1 MFEFLKIML
10 IIFMK
15 QILFII
21 SFCFAV
27 HINSNVA
34 YFIPV
39 ILLILYLILYFKY
52 SNTICEKLKLDKWL
66 YDIYSLISWVLVG
79 IILLN
84 VLFTPKIFDIIPK
97 GGGMFSGLEYILVP
111 MLLGAY
117 LVLLCVIKLISFI
130 VVKLRK
136 TLAKTSA

>member
-27 HINSNVA
+27 HINSDVS

-84 VLFTPKIFDIIPK
+84 ILFTPKIFDIIPK
-97 GGGMFSGLEYILVP
+97 AGGMFSGLEYILIP
-111 MLLGAY
+111 ILLGAY
-117 LVLLCVIKLISFI
+117 LALLCVIKLISFI

-136 TLAKTSA
+136 TLAKTSV